1 MSVQRK
7 VTTETIFPVSF
18 YVRAAPESG
27 VEIVTVARDGLQRT
41 YRLNDLQLIH
51 LASDATLQ
59 LAKINLARLAADK
72 REVSNLGGKQP
83 PSQ

>member
-1 MSVQRK
+1 MSAQRK

-18 YVRAAPESG
+18 YIRAASESG
-27 VEIVTVARDGLQRT
+27 IEVVTVTRDGLQSI

-59 LAKINLARLAADK
+59 LAKINLARLAANK